1 MKGKLQREPYAL
13 LCNVPFF
20 ALNMLLFQM
29 KFFLLYDHILIPC
42 STFIMQTLFVNPFL
56 EDGEKSATIEAA
68 PNLPKR
74 KKVPAYADCK
84 ETKVNKPPPTPPR
97 TIKPAEDS
105 AKKRQ
110 AAARENIFRR
120 LARMDRFDVIKF
132 EDLSGPK
139 GGEWIRI
146 GGGSFGVVFRGEY
159 LGTEVAIKEV
169 LPNNTYDVE
178 KYFERECVLMKEA
191 RHPNIVQ
198 YIGLTK
204 SPGQDGRIYIVS
216 EFVGPNLRQQIA
228 DKKKSF
234 DWPLRIS
241 FATDIAR
248 AVAYLHARNCMHRD
262 LKGENLLITDNQRI
276 KVCDFGFARIAAR
289 NEEEMRRMSY
299 CGTDGYMS
307 PEILMGVDFSLPSD
321 IFSLGVIF
329 CEIISRH
336 LVDPNT
342 FKRLLPSFGVDEEE
356 IKEMASAGCPSDFIQ
371 LCIDM
376 TKVEPDMRPDM
387 RQVIRRL
394 RAIEQEIISRE
405 HAKGTLNNVGSLRG
419 SSLAAVL
426 GSKSNKNKK
435 TNTRRLPSFDGQ
447 VSTSHVNKIRQT
459 PIQEEAHE
467 RGSSESSDEDVEEA
481 LRALE
486 KMTIGQKDG
495 SRMVED
501 TIQAAGTYKIS
512 GHGNPWWDEN
522 DNETVPAASWMQHI
536 PSASNT
542 STWKNLDVGK
552 DDMQKGSGV
561 LPKEEEEYST
571 SVVRPSKQV
580 VHPSLASS
588 LSKMTGNATLNG
600 AESVVGSTATVRNR
614 TPLVPLHDNKAK
626 EREVSAA
633 HPKKREVSEAETLK
647 PAVELSSE
655 NAAEAD
661 DTTQSFMT
669 ARSSEHHHV
678 ADPSLAMATI
688 ASTICETNAMYHRFT
703 LVKNGTRKPSELVP
717 PSANLPNSSKLPYQ
731 LILANALTKCNVCS
745 KRLGFGAYMDCDDCP
760 YKTHVG
766 CAAMAEPNCQ
776 ELMIPGANGSASGSP
791 ASVSPKRQGSLEPI
805 EEVASA
811 QETKQAG
818 ESIARTSSPSIK
830 ASMTKSPPNSLSKG
844 VAFLRKRHSKSPPPK
859 SPNQAS
865 VVRV

>member
-1 MKGKLQREPYAL
+1 
-13 LCNVPFF
+13 
-20 ALNMLLFQM
+20 
-29 KFFLLYDHILIPC
+29 
-42 STFIMQTLFVNPFL
+42 MQAIFRNPFL
-56 EDGEKSATIEAA
+56 DEGENQTPLETP

-74 KKVPAYADCK
+74 KKAPPLDADSK
-84 ETKVNKPPPTPPR
+84 EKVKAKPPPPKYTS
-97 TIKPAEDS
+97 KPVENNIQ
-105 AKKRQ
+105 KKQ
-110 AAARENIFRR
+110 STRENIFKR

-139 GGEWIRI
+139 GGDWVRI

-216 EFVGPNLRQQIA
+216 EFVGPNVRQQIA
-228 DKKKSF
+228 DKKKPF

-241 FATDIAR
+241 YATDIAR

-289 NEEEMRRMSY
+289 NEEEMRRISY

-321 IFSLGVIF
+321 IFSLGIIF

-342 FKRLLPSFGVDEEE
+342 FKRLLPSFGVDVDE
-356 IKEMASAGCPSDFIQ
+356 IKEMASDGCPSDFIQ

-376 TKVEPDMRPDM
+376 TKVEPEERPDM

-394 RAIEQEIISRE
+394 RFIEQEIVSRE

-426 GSKSNKNKK
+426 GSKSNRKSKSNA
-435 TNTRRLPSFDGQ
+435 RRLPSFDGQ
-447 VSTSHVNKIRQT
+447 VSTSQVNKIRQT
-459 PIQEEAHE
+459 PILEESHG
-467 RGSSESSDEDVEEA
+467 RTSSESSDEDVEEA

-495 SRMVED
+495 SRMVAD
-501 TIQAAGTYKIS
+501 TIQAAGTYKVA
-512 GHGNPWWDEN
+512 GHGNPWWDET

-536 PSASNT
+536 PSSSNT
-542 STWKNLDVGK
+542 STWKNLDVSK
-552 DDMQKGSGV
+552 NDAQKANSA
-561 LPKEEEEYST
+561 PTQEEEYST
-571 SVVRPSKQV
+571 SVVRPSRQV
-580 VHPSLASS
+580 NHPSLASS
-588 LSKMTGNATLNG
+588 LSKMTGNATLKG
-600 AESVVGSTATVRNR
+600 ADSVVGSTATVRHR
-614 TPLVPLHDNKAK
+614 TPLGPLRDNNA
-626 EREVSAA
+626 ENGSSLSHAR
-633 HPKKREVSEAETLK
+633 REVSEAETLK
-647 PAVELSSE
+647 PAVELTNE
-655 NAAEAD
+655 GAAEAD
-661 DTTQSFMT
+661 ETTQSYMT
-669 ARSSEHHHV
+669 ARSSEHDHGDHHHHHG

-688 ASTICETNAMYHRFT
+688 ASTIYETNAMYHRFT
-703 LVKNGTRKPSELVP
+703 LVKNGTRKPSELLP
-717 PSANLPNSSKLPYQ
+717 PSANLPSSSKLPYQ

-766 CAAMAEPNCQ
+766 CGAMAEPNCQ
-776 ELMIPGANGSASGSP
+776 ELTIPGANGSASGSLLP
-791 ASVSPKRQGSLEPI
+791 LSPKRQDSLEVI
-805 EEVASA
+805 EEDGNS
-811 QETKQAG
+811 QHTTQAG
-818 ESIARTSSPSIK
+818 ESIARTSSPAIK
-830 ASMTKSPPNSLSKG
+830 ASMAKSPPSSLSKG

-859 SPNQAS
+859 SPSPPS